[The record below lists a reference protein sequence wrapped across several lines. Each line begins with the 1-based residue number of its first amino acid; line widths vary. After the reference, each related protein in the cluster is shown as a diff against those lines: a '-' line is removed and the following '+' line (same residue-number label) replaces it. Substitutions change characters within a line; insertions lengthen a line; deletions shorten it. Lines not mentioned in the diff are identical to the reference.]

1 MNTFIATQAISQL
14 EDWIAYLQDVKEPGE
29 DEADEMIK
37 FLEAQLHKIVL
48 NLPIMGEA

>member
-37 FLEAQLHKIVL
+37 FLEGQLHRVVL

>member
-1 MNTFIATQAISQL
+1 MNTFIATQAITQL

-37 FLEAQLHKIVL
+37 FLEAQVHKIVL